1 LTDEIPEGNVA
12 KVLMI
17 KSDCMGVGED
27 ELGAKLIKAFF
38 LKLAAAETKPDV
50 IVFYNTGV
58 KLVCNGSEVLDSLEL
73 LAQAGVD
80 LPACGTCLAHF
91 ELTDKLRVGRRS
103 NMQEIVDLLMKSER
117 VITL

>member
-1 LTDEIPEGNVA
+1 MA
-12 KVLMI
+12 KVLVV
-17 KSDCMGVGED
+17 KSDCMGIGD
-27 ELGAKLIKAFF
+27 DALGGKLLKAFF
-38 LKLAAAETKPDV
+38 LKLAAAEAKPDI

-73 LAQAGVD
+73 LAAAGVD

-91 ELTDKLRVGRRS
+91 DLTDKVKVGRRS
-103 NMQEIVDLLMKSER
+103 NMQEIVALLTKSEQ